1 LNMNKRTYLEGREST
16 TRVHISLSES
26 DLDIARVLGKGNA
39 SEGLRTALR
48 MTIKL
53 NQIAFDELL

>member
-1 LNMNKRTYLEGREST
+1 MTKRTYLEGREPVLRT
-16 TRVHISLSES
+16 NVSLSES
-26 DLDIARVLGKGNA
+26 DLEIARVLGKGNA

-53 NQIAFDELL
+53 NQIAFDELS